1 MFSVLQVIGDGRPG
15 GGTTA
20 VLGLAQG
27 LAQRGTPVAIAS
39 DAKSYLIYESRKN
52 NIPVIELDFSKR
64 RNTAKITAALFRHL
78 RCSPPTIVHAHGARA
93 GLAVAFLPAILRTR
107 TAYTVHG
114 IHFDHKKVGVR
125 HLAKIAERFCIR
137 RTAFTVFVSKSDA
150 KLASDRGLVSRLDY
164 LSSRPVLDPTP
175 PATLDAPESAPEFD
189 IAYLGRLVP
198 MKNVLLL
205 PRILLALQPAKP
217 TLHIIG
223 GGESEHVLRRAIYAA
238 GLAEQVTF
246 AGELP
251 HTEAMAYLRR
261 ARVMLLPS
269 LWEGLPLSVVEAMN
283 YGIPVVASDV
293 RGTNELI
300 VDGQTGFLVPVN
312 NVTGYAER
320 VKQLLSDESLRRDI
334 GERAVT
340 RVRATFSMERQVAEH
355 LNLYA
360 YLAASKDA
368 RLGPRTNDDLMQLD
382 CQ

>member
-52 NIPVIELDFSKR
+52 NIPAIELDFSKR

-93 GLAVAFLPAILRTR
+93 GLPVAFLPAILRTR

-150 KLASDRGLVSRLDY
+150 KLASDRGLVSRLDSCRVIY
-164 LSSRPVLDPTP
+164 CAIPHEGRLG
-175 PATLDAPESAPEFD
+175 ESAPEFD

-205 PRILLALQPAKP
+205 PRILLALRPAKP

-246 AGELP
+246 AGELS
-251 HTEAMAYLRR
+251 HTEAMAYLKR

-269 LWEGLPLSVVEAMN
+269 LWEGLPLSVVEAMH
-283 YGIPVVASDV
+283 YGIPVVGSDV

-320 VKQLLSDESLRRDI
+320 VQQLLSDESLRRDI